1 MEEKRLLKE
10 YNARPSKKVSEA
22 KARKK
27 RRLGK
32 AMEKIK
38 KKATIIAEQDINE
51 GSKMRQIEKLY
62 NKEKSKHKEE
72 KSYVVNRSFNGMKGK
87 YSAPRNVKLVDS
99 RMKKDLKKDR
109 ARARKEK
116 HKGKGGKKG
125 GKGGKGGK
133 GSGK

>member
-1 MEEKRLLKE
+1 M
-10 YNARPSKKVSEA
+10 EA

-38 KKATIIAEQDINE
+38 KKATIIAEQQDINE

-62 NKEKSKHKEE
+62 RKEKSKHKEE
-72 KSYVVNRSFNGMKGK
+72 KNYVVNRSFNGMKGK
-87 YSAPRNVKLVDS
+87 YNAPRNVKLVDS

-116 HKGKGGKKG
+116 HKGGKKGHKGGKKSG
-125 GKGGKGGK
+125 GKKN
-133 GSGK
+133 